1 MKIFKEGEKSKGPC
15 SKCKKIRPTTFKVSS
30 VPFSSGRGIVN
41 DILVTV
47 CDHCRAVVSIPQQ
60 STPRIREA
68 LNSKKH
74 SIEVRVPIQL
84 LDILLLASDQF
95 GMGHPD
101 QLKDSLLRYYIA
113 LAESDKKISVE
124 LKNFSDS
131 EMAAGS
137 GQRLSLK
144 VNEVIYQ
151 KFAKVIERTKLSKTQ
166 VIKGLI
172 LQINED
178 ILQKRVKKR
187 IEELEKVMWAAA

>member
-1 MKIFKEGEKSKGPC
+1 MKIFKENERSKGSC
-15 SKCKKIRPTTFKVSS
+15 TLCKKVVTTTFKVSR
-30 VPFSSGRGIVN
+30 VPLSSGKGYVN
-41 DILVTV
+41 DILAGV
-47 CDHCRAVVSIPQQ
+47 CDHCGRVVSIPQQ

-84 LDILLLASDQF
+84 LDVLLLASDQF

-113 LAESDKKISVE
+113 LAESDKKISLE
-124 LKNFSDS
+124 LRKFSESDL
-131 EMAAGS
+131 AAGS

-151 KFAKVIERTKLSKTQ
+151 KFAKVIERTKLNKTQ

-178 ILQKRVKKR
+178 VLQKRVKKR

>member
-1 MKIFKEGEKSKGPC
+1 MKIFKENERSKGPC
-15 SKCKKIRPTTFKVSS
+15 TLCKKIVTTTFKVSR
-30 VPFSSGRGIVN
+30 VPLSSGKGHVS
-41 DILVTV
+41 DILAGI
-47 CDHCRAVVSIPQQ
+47 CDHCGSVVSIPQQ

-68 LNSKKH
+68 LNSKKY

-113 LAESDKKISVE
+113 LAESDKKISLE
-124 LKNFSDS
+124 LKKFSESDL
-131 EMAAGS
+131 AAGS

-178 ILQKRVKKR
+178 VLQKRVKKR